1 MNLTAL
7 SPLDNRYASRVQALA
22 PCLSHFALIA
32 YRVQIEIEWLRFQS
46 SRPELAHVRAF
57 TDAENLMLQSWI
69 DGFDERQAERVVAIE
84 SATNHDVKSVEYYLR
99 ERLAETSLADVREAV
114 HFCCTSEDINN
125 LAHALML
132 KSAVADVFL
141 PLARELVHTVTRHAQ
156 HLRDVPILAHTH
168 GQPATPTT
176 MGKELAV
183 FVHRWQRQLK
193 QAARLEYLGKF
204 NGATGNYNAH
214 VAAYPDAPW
223 QDMARD
229 FVQRLGLGFNP
240 LTTQIESHDYMA
252 EVFHL
257 IIRFNTI
264 ALDFARDMWA
274 YISRSYFRQKPIAS
288 EVGSSTMPHKV
299 NPIDFENAEANLGVS
314 TALLEHLA
322 IKLPVSRLQ
331 RDLSDSSATRNI
343 GPAIGHACLALKSL
357 ARGMGKVAI
366 DKRAIARAL
375 NAEWPVLG
383 EAVQTVMRKAGYE
396 DPYERMKALSR
407 GKDMTRDDLRAFLDT
422 LDDLPAEDRAR
433 LKNLTPQSY
442 IGLAS
447 RLVDGILGETED
459 GRRETGDGKAKGK
472 RQKAKGRDQQSG
484 RVEA

>member
-7 SPLDNRYASRVQALA
+7 SPLDNRYANRVQALA

-69 DGFDERQAERVVAIE
+69 DDFDERQAERVVAIE

-132 KSAVADVFL
+132 KSAVADVFV

-183 FVHRWQRQLK
+183 FVYRWQRQLK
-193 QAARLEYLGKF
+193 QATRLEYLGKF

-343 GPAIGHACLALKSL
+343 GPAIGHACLALTSL
-357 ARGMGKVAI
+357 AKGMGKVAI
-366 DKRAIARAL
+366 DKRAISRAL

-407 GKDMTRDDLRAFLDT
+407 GKDLTRDDLRAFLDT

-447 RLVDGILGETED
+447 RLVDGILGETGD
-459 GRRETGDGKAKGK
+459 GRRK
-472 RQKAKGRDQQSG
+472 
-484 RVEA
+484 